1 MNFKSN
7 IDNLYLPDSEATSAI
22 EIAAMTKNVAQT
34 TIRMGLSRVLR
45 FDWGTGGTGRP
56 SV

>member
-22 EIAAMTKNVAQT
+22 EMAAMTKNVAQT